1 MISLIL
7 TIITTST
14 AGLAIMDLYND
25 IQQDIYIQGSELH
38 SLQHLA
44 IFGGCMLLSIVM
56 FINWSLLLEHIFFNL
71 FCIFIIFPHLISE
84 R

>member
-56 FINWSLLLEHIFFNL
+56 FIN
-71 FCIFIIFPHLISE
+71 
-84 R
+84 